1 MAPGGAEHGD
11 AGVLLPERSLA
22 QIGPAARAAVL
33 DLIGQLVAVRPVPPD
48 RVQVVD
54 VVAAGDELVPL
65 LQWVP

>member
-1 MAPGGAEHGD
+1 
-11 AGVLLPERSLA
+11 
-22 QIGPAARAAVL
+22 
-33 DLIGQLVAVRPVPPD
+33 VRPVPPD